1 MKCVKCGYEIY
12 EGDICPLCGCKNSA
26 TNSGTSTTTTEASN
40 TQTGDTGF
48 TPADTAEVS
57 IESSYSMKWYKFLKV
72 ILWFGIISNVIS
84 AFTYFTGATYQG
96 FEDELYEMLLKRKQ
110 EYGMLEN
117 NEFLTGLF
125 AKMLSYLIIRNCKL
139 DLSGYAETLTFK
151 EIKRIVEEIKS
162 FKLEPKGFYSFD
174 KAQVTVGGIETNEL
188 DKKTLEIKKM
198 PGAYACGEVL
208 NIDGECGGYNIHWA
222 LASGYTVA
230 LDIISKCEE

>member
-1 MKCVKCGYEIY
+1 MKR
-12 EGDICPLCGCKNSA
+12 DII
-26 TNSGTSTTTTEASN
+26 
-40 TQTGDTGF
+40 Q
-48 TPADTAEVS
+48 
-57 IESSYSMKWYKFLKV
+57 
-72 ILWFGIISNVIS
+72 IISKGTIIDAEIRDDCFNIIFV
-84 AFTYFTGATYQG
+84 
-96 FEDELYEMLLKRKQ
+96 DENAKK
-110 EYGMLEN
+110 MLEN

-139 DLSGYAETLTFK
+139 DLSGYAETLSLR

-174 KAQVTVGGIETNEL
+174 KAQVTVGGIETSEL

-198 PGAYACGEVL
+198 PSAYACGEVL

-230 LDIISKCEE
+230 LDIISKCEK